1 MSAATTMLRS
11 VSRMHQKLHMTRRFL
26 GAATAGARTSSH
38 RLVGEAVEKWKY
50 RYLPITSSNLFVV
63 SSTSLRSFQ
72 SSATVEAQRR
82 RRGGD
87 SAAPPVMGGGDNES
101 HSARP
106 TPVKDRDIFLAA
118 AKKELDRVEAAI
130 EPMKSCNDVFDVTR
144 STNDEGDQLSIR
156 LKGSDGTF
164 TLQIDGRNC
173 TMNLSSPVSGVYTYV
188 LCSRTNAWLGMDD
201 AHIMEGMLTRDLI
214 RICNGVPKF

>member
-1 MSAATTMLRS
+1 
-11 VSRMHQKLHMTRRFL
+11 MTRRFL
-26 GAATAGARTSSH
+26 GASTAGRGARTNSH
-38 RLVGEAVEKWKY
+38 RLVGEAVEKWQY
-50 RYLPITSSNLFVV
+50 RYMPITSSILVDR
-63 SSTSLRSFQ
+63 STYLRSFQ
-72 SSATVEAQRR
+72 SSAAVQAQRR
-82 RRGGD
+82 RRRGSD
-87 SAAPPVMGGGDNES
+87 SAAPPVMGGGDNGS

-106 TPVKDRDIFLAA
+106 TPVKDRNIFLAA

-130 EPMKSCNDVFDVTR
+130 EPMKSCNDVFGVTR

-164 TLQIDGRNC
+164 TLQIDGRNY

-188 LCSRTNAWLGMDD
+188 LCSRTNEWLGMDD